1 MPGGVESLPTS
12 GLASPN
18 VSDIALFAYGSLV
31 DPASAAITLG
41 HNVELAPARLRG
53 WRRRWSQARD
63 NLAGEK
69 TFARVDDGA
78 LPPFCLGLN
87 VERGDPGEAGPNG
100 ALLAVTE
107 ADLDRLDLRELRY
120 DRVDVSE
127 AIEGDEG
134 GLTVVT
140 YIAKAVNHAPEPP
153 PGAVILAGY
162 VRAVEAAF
170 DALGE
175 GELDHFRETT
185 GPPPVQVVEAVL
197 VDDQIPPGNP
207 RDW

>member
-41 HNVELAPARLRG
+41 HDVDHAPARLRG

-63 NLAGEK
+63 NLASEK

-87 VERGDPGEAGPNG
+87 VERADGDEPGPNG
-100 ALLAVTE
+100 SLLVVT
-107 ADLDRLDLRELRY
+107 ADDLERLDLREIRY
-120 DRVDVSE
+120 DRLEVTGS
-127 AIEGDEG
+127 IEGSEG

-140 YIAKAVNHAPEPP
+140 YVAKAANFAPEPP
-153 PGAVILAGY
+153 AGAVILASY
-162 VRAVEAAF
+162 LRVVEAAF

-175 GELDHFRETT
+175 GELDRFRETT
-185 GPPPVQVVEAVL
+185 GPPPTEVVEVEL
-197 VDDQIPPGNP
+197 VRDAIPPGNP
-207 RDW
+207 RAW